1 MPLFPIF
8 ADLTDR
14 EVLVVGGGEVAARKI
29 EALLHAGARVQVHAR
44 ACTDAILLWCEQGRV
59 QRREGDF
66 DPDWLDQAWLLVA
79 ATDDR
84 AFNARLAAEAGR
96 RRRLANVVDDAE
108 LSTFQVPAIVDR
120 DPLLV
125 AISSGGVAPMLARRL
140 RERLEALLEHSL
152 GDFARLFARHR
163 PAIRQRLPQLIQ
175 RRRWMERV
183 IDGPVP
189 VLLQAGRRDAAEEAF
204 EAALRRGPETPVV
217 GSVVL
222 VGAGNG
228 DPGLL
233 TLKALRA
240 LNQVDLLVCDAALG
254 PAVPALA
261 RRDAAR
267 STMPVDDGAR
277 LELLARHAGAGER
290 VVCVCVGDPF
300 RRPPG
305 DRLPRQLAEFGI
317 ACEVI
322 AGIDSDAPGRNSA

>member
-1 MPLFPIF
+1 MPLFPMF
-8 ADLTDR
+8 ADLSDR

-29 EALLHAGARVQVHAR
+29 EALLHAGARVQVHAE
-44 ACTDAILLWCEQGRV
+44 ACNGAISRWCEQGRV
-59 QRREGDF
+59 RRREGEF
-66 DPDWLDQAWLLVA
+66 DPNWLDQAWLLVA

-96 RRRLANVVDDAE
+96 RRRLANIVDDAE

-120 DPLLV
+120 APLLV
-125 AISSGGVAPMLARRL
+125 AISSGGAAPMLARRL
-140 RERLEALLEHSL
+140 RERLEALLDHSL
-152 GDFARLFARHR
+152 GDFAGLFARHR
-163 PAIRQRLPQLIQ
+163 GAIRQRLPQLIQ
-175 RRRWMERV
+175 RRRWMEQV

-189 VLLQAGRRDAAEEAF
+189 VLLQAGEQEAAEEAF
-204 EAALRRGPETPVV
+204 QDALRRGPEMPVA

-222 VGAGNG
+222 VGAGSG

-267 STMPVDDGAR
+267 LAMPVDDDAR
-277 LELLARHAGAGER
+277 LDLLARHAGAGER
-290 VVCVCVGDPF
+290 VVCVGAGDPF

-305 DRLPRQLAEFGI
+305 DRLPRQLAERGI

-322 AGIDSDAPGRNSA
+322 AGVVP